1 MSIVHVHPIE
11 DGKRFACYLNDECVS
26 LSKNADYLE
35 THYKEGDVKWL
46 NGLVIEK
53 FVYYDNNGQI
63 IKESNAVRGVPVQ
76 LKIEDQPYLHY
87 LHPGISKLS
96 IEPLTENGSLDCLKN
111 NKQNE
116 KKLTYAE
123 KIECEKKFK
132 NLRVHNTLEQCIV
145 ELMNFFHTS
154 RNVIYNVI
162 SKLPE
167 F

>member
-11 DGKRFACYLNDECVS
+11 DGKRFVCYFNDECVS

-46 NGLVIEK
+46 NALVIEK
-53 FVYYDNNGQI
+53 FVYYDSNKHV
-63 IKESNAVRGVPVQ
+63 IKEVNAVRGVPVQ
-76 LKIEDQPYLHY
+76 LNIADQPYLHY

-96 IEPLTENGSLDCLKN
+96 IEPLTEDGSLDCLKN

-116 KKLTYAE
+116 KKLSYAE

-132 NLRVHNTLEQCIV
+132 NLRVHNTLEQ
-145 ELMNFFHTS
+145 L
-154 RNVIYNVI
+154 
-162 SKLPE
+162 
-167 F
+167 